1 MLQKRKFYYSEA
13 SNGCFHPLTTE
24 SDYHLISPKNITPE
38 SHIKAT
44 RVKEMIT
51 KLLIVEQILL
61 ISTLANTLRT
71 IWRIQML
78 MLGCK
83 GSTLFNR
90 STVELRT
97 NIIQIN

>member
-1 MLQKRKFYYSEA
+1 MIQKRKFYYSEA
-13 SNGCFHPLTTE
+13 LNGCFHPLTTE
-24 SDYHLISPKNITPE
+24 SDYYFIFPKNITPE

-61 ISTLANTLRT
+61 INTLANTLRT

-78 MLGCK
+78 MCK
-83 GSTLFNR
+83 GSTLFTW

>member
-38 SHIKAT
+38 SHIKST